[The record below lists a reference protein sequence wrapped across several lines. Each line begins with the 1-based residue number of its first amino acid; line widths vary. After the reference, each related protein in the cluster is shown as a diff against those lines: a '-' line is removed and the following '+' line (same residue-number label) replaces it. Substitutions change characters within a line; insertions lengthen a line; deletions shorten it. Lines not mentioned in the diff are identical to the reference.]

1 MACIFPKYK
10 YASVARPMN
19 KLITHSFQPMRPNQP
34 QKAKKHVIQLYG
46 WSLTLGTTH
55 LVIGTTQDG
64 TEMQ

>member
-1 MACIFPKYK
+1 
-10 YASVARPMN
+10 MN

-46 WSLTLGTTH
+46 WSLNLGTTH

-64 TEMQ
+64 TEMH

>member
-1 MACIFPKYK
+1 
-10 YASVARPMN
+10 MN

-55 LVIGTTQDG
+55 LVIGTTQDD
-64 TEMQ
+64 TEMQQQIVVESPKVGSS